1 MHYLFLI
8 NICKNF
14 TEENVIWENKK
25 KEKRNYSKVNHSV
38 LHVGHNVF

>member
-1 MHYLFLI
+1 MHYLLLI

-25 KEKRNYSKVNHSV
+25 KRGFKLSKVNHSV
-38 LHVGHNVF
+38 LHVCHNVF